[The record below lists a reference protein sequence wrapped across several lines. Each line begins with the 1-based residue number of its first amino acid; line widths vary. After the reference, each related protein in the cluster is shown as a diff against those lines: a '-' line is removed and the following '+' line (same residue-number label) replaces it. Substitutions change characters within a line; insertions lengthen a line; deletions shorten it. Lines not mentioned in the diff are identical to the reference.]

1 MGNVLWNVLLFGYV
15 DNGFSQEAL
24 MCLHIMQLENQAPS
38 ATTLVS
44 ILKAC
49 GGSEVVDWLHQTHM
63 EIIEKEF
70 QREIL
75 VSNMLVDTCGK
86 CGNIKEPQNIFNALS
101 IWDIASWNAMIK
113 GFV

>member
-1 MGNVLWNVLLFGYV
+1 M
-15 DNGFSQEAL
+15 
-24 MCLHIMQLENQAPS
+24 ENQAPS